1 MAKKKILIVDD
12 EEDFGKMVKI
22 NLEGTGHYDV
32 QVEKQG
38 SKAVETAKAFG
49 PDLILLDIMM
59 RDLAGPAVAQLIRS
73 EAQFKAT
80 PIIFLSAAVPK
91 QESESPTDLIAGHPY
106 MAKPVDTPNLIRFL
120 QKYLPN

>member
-22 NLEGTGHYDV
+22 NLEGTGLFDV
-32 QVEKQG
+32 RVEKQG
-38 SKAVETAKAFG
+38 SKAVDTAKEFS

-59 RDLAGPAVAQLIRS
+59 RDLAGPAVAMHLKS
-73 EAQFKAT
+73 EPLLKAT

-91 QESESPTDLIAGHPY
+91 RETESAADHISGHPY
-106 MAKPVDTPNLIRFL
+106 LAKPVDTKNLVRFI
-120 QKYLPN
+120 QKYLPV